1 MISDVNV
8 IFFRHGS
15 EVYPAFI
22 VKCPNCKN
30 LNVLF
35 YPFKVFKCEFCKK
48 FYFVDPRVIEIT
60 RRVEIKCGSFDDHE
74 SYATVKERIRSLL

>member
-15 EVYPAFI
+15 EVYPAF
-22 VKCPNCKN
+22 VVRCPNCKN

-35 YPFKVFKCEFCKK
+35 YHFRVFKCEICKK
-48 FYFVDPRVIEIT
+48 FYFVDPRVMEIT
-60 RRVEIKCGSFDDHE
+60 RKVETKYGSFEDYQ
-74 SYATVKERIRSLL
+74 SYNTVKERIVNLL